1 MEKILSADALF
12 AALTS
17 GLNGI
22 KNTGN
27 HGTGSSGGL
36 NGLTDDGLFADIL
49 MSTMSSTNSAS
60 SDAHE
65 IPSSPEQA
73 VLPEAPF
80 SQDEVSGSSF
90 DVSARSDTAFEAS
103 ESVETNH
110 SFGSE
115 NDYSIESTGAADIS
129 HTGGEYEVSSD
140 SREEVSADNSIEI
153 NKVQDVQSSSS
164 SRGECCSEA
173 AGGEDREKTSV
184 ADDTTKNTSDAV
196 EEKAPAA
203 AVDIATP
210 VRRTRRP
217 ERKSTPGITEA
228 DRKEMAEK
236 LGISRKDLETLLAA
250 LANLGMEKLKDLA
263 GGNEEAETLLKD
275 LTALLAEQIQKLIGE
290 KKVSLKEEVAD
301 KSGPQELESIESTNR
316 ELTGEI
322 DRLQRMLDRLQQ
334 LEKLV
339 AETNVNPARSGVENA
354 VVNASEK
361 AAATPRKKPGKQLD
375 SFITK
380 VRSALIKQGRSTGKA
395 LEIKKTPT
403 AAVKPHDAGIKGET
417 TGTEPEVKAFKLQEK
432 IQPTEKENSTAGH
445 QTGNTAGHEAQT
457 TAGAAGKNV
466 DTIKEPAPQKTG
478 ESAENKFAGKSD
490 QPDGGKTERKPEFK
504 AERID
509 RPEKESGSRFTV
521 KLGDKV
527 SSRKA
532 EGTKGSGKET
542 IKVYSAKNA
551 PQPVKTASTAEKQT
565 STPRVLAK
573 SAGEQTGQTGT
584 GNGNSGET
592 ARLQNLDS
600 RRLGTVNVHVETSR
614 SEGSEAALKSA
625 TGFNATEATRREFSV
640 EIAQR
645 NQGNELG
652 KALSAET
659 TRVNAGDN
667 TSGSG
672 REGGMEA
679 RADGGFIT
687 EAFSARA
694 TGGKT
699 ASGAQFGRD
708 VIFNQVVQKF
718 QAFSSNGTV
727 NTVRMQLNPE
737 FLGQVEVRLTMRNG
751 SLVAHINVEN
761 AVVKDVLDSS
771 AQHLRQSLADA
782 GVDVDSLD
790 VNVSQGGLSWQHN
803 EENRFARSN
812 KNKKRITIDE
822 LDELEGAQNE
832 SLVDLPL
839 EAQMALNGGRLDL
852 VA

>member
-1 MEKILSADALF
+1 VDKILSADALF

-27 HGTGSSGGL
+27 NGTGSSGGL
-36 NGLTDDGLFADIL
+36 TGLTDEGLFADIL
-49 MSTMSSTNSAS
+49 MSTMSSTKNAS

-73 VLPEAPF
+73 VLLEAPF
-80 SQDEVSGSSF
+80 SQDEVSGASF
-90 DVSARSDTAFEAS
+90 DDSARSDTAFEAS

-115 NDYSIESTGAADIS
+115 DVHSMESTVSEENS
-129 HTGGEYEVSSD
+129 HAGGEYEISPD
-140 SREEVSADNSIEI
+140 SREEVSAENTIEA
-153 NKVQDVQSSSS
+153 NEVQDVQSSPS
-164 SRGECCSEA
+164 SRSEGCSRSECGNEV
-173 AGGEDREKTSV
+173 AGREDKEKTSA
-184 ADDTTKNTSDAV
+184 ADNTTKNTSGAV
-196 EEKAPAA
+196 EDKAA
-203 AVDIATP
+203 P
-210 VRRTRRP
+210 VHRTRRP

-236 LGISRKDLETLLAA
+236 LGISRKDLETLLTA
-250 LANLGMEKLKDLA
+250 LANLGMEKLKEMA
-263 GGNEEAETLLKD
+263 GGNEEAETLLQD
-275 LTALLAEQIQKLIGE
+275 LAALLAEQIQKLIGE
-290 KKVSLKEEVAD
+290 KKAALKVSLKEEVAD
-301 KSGPQELESIESTNR
+301 KSGPQELESIETENR

-322 DRLQRMLDRLQQ
+322 DRLQRMLDRLQRSLDRQ
-334 LEKLV
+334 V
-339 AETNVNPARSGVENA
+339 AETNVKHARSGVESSA
-354 VVNASEK
+354 VNASEK
-361 AAATPRKKPGKQLD
+361 AAATPHKKSGKQLN

-395 LEIKKTPT
+395 PEIKKTPT
-403 AAVKPHDAGIKGET
+403 AAVKPQEAGTKGET
-417 TGTEPEVKAFKLQEK
+417 AGTEPEVNAVKLQEK
-432 IQPTEKENSTAGH
+432 IQPAEKENTAVGN

-457 TAGAAGKNV
+457 TVETVGKNV
-466 DTIKEPAPQKTG
+466 DTTKETVTQKTG
-478 ESAENKFAGKSD
+478 ETAENMVAGKPG
-490 QPDGGKTERKPEFK
+490 QADGGQTERKTEFK

-527 SSRKA
+527 SSKKA
-532 EGTKGSGKET
+532 EGTKGSGKEK

-551 PQPVKTASTAEKQT
+551 SQSAKTASAANKQT

-573 SAGEQTGQTGT
+573 SAGEQTAQTGIE
-584 GNGNSGET
+584 NGNSGET
-592 ARLQNLDS
+592 DRFQNLDS

-614 SEGSEAALKSA
+614 SEVSEAA
-625 TGFNATEATRREFSV
+625 TGFTATEASRREFSV
-640 EIAQR
+640 ETAQR
-645 NQGNELG
+645 NQGNELE

-659 TRVNAGDN
+659 TKVNAGDS

-672 REGGMEA
+672 REGGLEA
-679 RADGGFIT
+679 RADGGFVT
-687 EAFSARA
+687 EAFGARA
-694 TGGKT
+694 TAGKT

-718 QAFSSNGTV
+718 QALSSNGTV

-751 SLVAHINVEN
+751 SLVAQINVEN

-771 AQHLRQSLADA
+771 TQHLRQSLADA

-803 EENRFARSN
+803 EQNRFARSN
-812 KNKKRITIDE
+812 TNKKRITIDE
-822 LDELEGAQNE
+822 LDELEGALNE
-832 SLVDLPL
+832 PLVDLSL